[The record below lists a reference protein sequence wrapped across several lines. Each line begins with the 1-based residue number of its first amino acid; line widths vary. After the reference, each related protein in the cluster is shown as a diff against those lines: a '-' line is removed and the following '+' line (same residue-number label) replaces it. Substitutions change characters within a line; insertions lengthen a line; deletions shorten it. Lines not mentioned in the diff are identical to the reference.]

1 MRHIEPWGV
10 ISLSE
15 SSRGESKILRVNF
28 TLPNAVK
35 DFTESIR
42 ISFDPVSTE
51 ASSDEGL
58 AGLIKEM
65 LQEDPGRVFVS
76 KILGESGSINLAQ
89 TMAKSLDDVFGSDDI
104 ETIQASILAKSKI
117 DFSPADEAEEFGEVI
132 KVFRDNLNGE
142 VQDMFEYLEEAVK
155 AAIQGELRS
164 RAVGTNIFRG
174 R

>member
-1 MRHIEPWGV
+1 MRHIEPWGA

-15 SSRGESKILRVNF
+15 SENDGSKILRVSF

-35 DFTESIR
+35 DFAEGIR
-42 ISFDPVSTE
+42 ISFDPMSAEV
-51 ASSDEGL
+51 SSDEGL

-76 KILGESGSINLAQ
+76 KILGESGTIDLSQ
-89 TMAKSLDDVFGSDDI
+89 TMARSLDDVFGSDDI

-117 DFSPADEAEEFGEVI
+117 DFSPTDKAEEFDRVI
-132 KVFRDNLNGE
+132 KVFRDNLTGE

-164 RAVGTNIFRG
+164 RAVGVNIFGG